1 MDDFGR
7 IPMRQEE
14 TFGAEKGASLIEYA
28 LLVLL
33 IAIVALIAVT
43 VAGEEVSN
51 QYSIIASSVGN
62 A

>member
-1 MDDFGR
+1 MTR
-7 IPMRQEE
+7 LQTTEQE
-14 TFGAEKGASLIEYA
+14 TGASLAEYA

-33 IAIVALIAVT
+33 IAIVAIIAVT

-51 QYSIIASSVGN
+51 QYSGIASSLAN

>member
-1 MDDFGR
+1 MDDFER

-14 TFGAEKGASLIEYA
+14 TFEAEKGASLAEYA

-43 VAGEEVSN
+43 IAGEEVSN